1 MIDYRALQFT
11 EENEGYRQFIYQC
24 TADKNT
30 IGIGFNVDDVGLS
43 LEESRVI
50 LRMRMTKIKEQ
61 LMDSYDWFYD
71 IGECRQSA
79 LCDMAYQMGING
91 LKGFKK
97 SLAYMTE
104 HDYNAAASEF
114 MNSRW
119 ARQTPQRAAKVT
131 AMISTGEWP

>member
-1 MIDYRALQFT
+1 
-11 EENEGYRQFIYQC
+11 
-24 TADKNT
+24 
-30 IGIGFNVDDVGLS
+30 
-43 LEESRVI
+43 
-50 LRMRMTKIKEQ
+50 
-61 LMDSYDWFYD
+61 
-71 IGECRQSA
+71 
-79 LCDMAYQMGING
+79 MAYQMGING

-97 SLAYMTE
+97 SLAYMSE